1 VADSRPEELSPEPSP
16 SAASDAA
23 ADLDFDAII
32 IGAGMSGLYQLYRMR
47 ELGLRVRVF
56 ETGANIGGT
65 WYWNRYPGARF
76 DSESYSY
83 GYSFSKE
90 LLEEWDWSEH
100 FAGQPETLRYLN
112 HVADKFDL
120 RRDIRFC
127 SRVAAAVYDEEARS
141 WTVTLEDESTY
152 HTRFLITAIGP
163 LSTPTLPRIEGRD
176 SFQGQSF
183 HTARWP
189 KTPVALAGKRVAV
202 IGTGAT
208 GVQTIQTIAAEVGHL
223 TVFQRTPN
231 WCAPLHN
238 GKIDAET
245 QRKIKAGYREMFAR
259 CQETFACFIHTPDP
273 RGAFEVSDEERE
285 AFYEKLYAERGFGIW
300 QGNFKDILTDRRA
313 NATISDFVARKI
325 RERVKD
331 QKVADKLIPRNH
343 GFGTRRLPLETFYYE
358 VYNRD
363 NVELVDLTETPIE
376 RITPKGI
383 KTSER
388 EYPFD
393 IIIFATGFDAITGA
407 FDKIELRGTG
417 GARLKDK
424 WRDGPETYLGLM
436 VEGFPNMLMLM
447 GPHTALGN
455 IPRSIEYSVEWVT
468 GLIRFAQEKGLTRLE
483 ATAQGV
489 ASWTDHVKALG
500 VGLLSNEVDSWMTGI
515 NRNVDGK
522 TKRIVARYSGSA
534 PAYRERC
541 DAVAA
546 KDYDELRLA

>member
-1 VADSRPEELSPEPSP
+1 L
-16 SAASDAA
+16 AASRQPQTSSDTEPP
-23 ADLDFDAII
+23 LDYDAII
-32 IGAGMSGLYQLYRMR
+32 IGAGMSGLYQLYRLR
-47 ELGLRVRVF
+47 ELGMKLRVF
-56 ETGANIGGT
+56 EAGTNVGGT

-90 LLEEWDWSEH
+90 LLAEWEWSEH

-112 HVADKFDL
+112 YVADKFDL
-120 RRDIRFC
+120 RRDIQFK
-127 SRVAAAVYDEEARS
+127 SRVVAATYEEQTRS
-141 WTVTLEDESTY
+141 WRITLEDESHFTA
-152 HTRFLITAIGP
+152 RFLIAAIGP

-176 SFQGQSF
+176 SFEGKSF

-189 KTPVALAGKRVAV
+189 KEPVDFSGKRVAV

-208 GVQTIQTIAAEVGHL
+208 GVQTIQTIAKEVGHL

-245 QRKIKAGYREMFAR
+245 QARIKDGYPEMFAR

-285 AFYEKLYAERGFGIW
+285 AFYEKLYGERGFGIW
-300 QGNFKDILTDRRA
+300 QGNFRDILTDRKA

-325 RERVKD
+325 RKRVKNP
-331 QKVADKLIPRNH
+331 QVAEKLIPKNH

-358 VYNRD
+358 VYNQD
-363 NVELVDLTETPIE
+363 NVELVDLMETPIE
-376 RITPKGI
+376 KITPDGI
-383 KTSER
+383 KTSAK
-388 EYPFD
+388 EYAFD

-407 FDKIELRGTG
+407 FDKIDFRGAG

-424 WRDGPETYLGLM
+424 WKSGPETYLGLM
-436 VEGFPNMLMLM
+436 VDRFPNLMMLM

-455 IPRSIEYSVEWVT
+455 IPRSIEYSVDWVS
-468 GLIRFAQEKGLTRLE
+468 GLLSFAKASGLTRLE
-483 ATAQGV
+483 ATAAGV
-489 ASWTDHVKALG
+489 EAWTDHVKALG

-515 NRNVDGK
+515 NRNVEGK
-522 TKRIVARYSGSA
+522 ERRIVARYSGSA
-534 PAYRERC
+534 PAYRARC
-541 DAVAA
+541 DEVAA
-546 KDYDELRLA
+546 RGYDELKLA

>member
-1 VADSRPEELSPEPSP
+1 MTASPPSP
-16 SAASDAA
+16 NSG
-23 ADLDFDAII
+23 LDFDAII
-32 IGAGMSGLYQLYRMR
+32 IGAGLSGMYQLYRLR

-56 ETGANIGGT
+56 EAGTEVGGT

-90 LLEEWDWSEH
+90 LLAEWEWSEH
-100 FAGQPETLRYLN
+100 FAGQPETLRYCK

-120 RRDIRFC
+120 RRDIQFS
-127 SRVAAAVYDEEARS
+127 SRVTAAVYDEPARS
-141 WTVTLEDESTY
+141 WGVALEDGSRFSA
-152 HTRFLITAIGP
+152 RFLITAIGP

-176 SFQGQSF
+176 SFEGRSF

-189 KTPVALAGKRVAV
+189 KEPVDFKGKRVAV

-208 GVQTIQTIAAEVGHL
+208 GVQTIQTIAGDVGHL

-245 QRKIKAGYREMFAR
+245 QAGIKAGYPAMFAR
-259 CQETFACFIHTPDP
+259 CQETFACFLHTPDP

-285 AFYEKLYAERGFGIW
+285 AFYEKLYGERGFGIW
-300 QGNFKDILTDRRA
+300 QGNFRDILIDRNA

-325 RERVKD
+325 RQRVKD
-331 QKVADKLIPRNH
+331 QKVAEKLIPKNH

-363 NVELVDLTETPIE
+363 NVELVDITETPIE
-376 RITPKGI
+376 RITPAGI
-383 KTSER
+383 KTSAK
-388 EYPFD
+388 EYAFD
-393 IIIFATGFDAITGA
+393 IIIFATGFDAITGS
-407 FDKIELRGTG
+407 FDRIDFHGLG
-417 GARLKDK
+417 GVLLKDK
-424 WRDGPETYLGLM
+424 WKSGPETYLGLM
-436 VEGFPNMLMLM
+436 VHQFPNMLMLM

-455 IPRSIEYSVEWVT
+455 IPRSIEYSVDWTT

-483 ATAQGV
+483 ATEAGV

-515 NRNVDGK
+515 NRNVEGK
-522 TKRIVARYSGSA
+522 TRRIVARYSGSA
-534 PAYRERC
+534 PAYRARC
-541 DAVAA
+541 DEVAA
-546 KDYDELRLA
+546 RGYDELRLG